1 MIKNLLIP
9 VFALSLLGGCSA
21 AKEEYTADYL
31 FEHDDIRNK
40 VLDDCKSNKQTD
52 TNCKNANLAKA
63 RKFNSVQGKEPLK
76 TKPIAIN

>member
-9 VFALSLLGGCSA
+9 VFALSLLGLGGCSA

-31 FEHDDIRNK
+31 YEHDDVRNQ
-40 VLDDCKSNKQTD
+40 VLDDCKANKQTD

-63 RKFNSVQGKEPLK
+63 RKFNSSDNKTRLK
-76 TKPIAIN
+76 TKVIE